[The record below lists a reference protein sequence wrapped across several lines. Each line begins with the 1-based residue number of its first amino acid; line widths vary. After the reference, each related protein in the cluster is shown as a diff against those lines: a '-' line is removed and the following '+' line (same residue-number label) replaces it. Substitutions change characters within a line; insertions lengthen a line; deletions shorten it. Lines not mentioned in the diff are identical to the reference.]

1 MDEYGKIKKITI
13 EYENEIKFLYGE
25 DAELW
30 QYLIEN
36 MTMFC
41 EMHNNNPF
49 KNTNL
54 NWKTEKKNNDSL

>member
-1 MDEYGKIKKITI
+1 MDEYGKVKKITI
-13 EYENEIKFLYGE
+13 EYENESKSLYVE

-49 KNTNL
+49 KNAKL
-54 NWKTEKKNNDSL
+54 NWITEKNI

>member
-1 MDEYGKIKKITI
+1 MDEYGKVKKNTF
-13 EYENEIKFLYGE
+13 EYENGTKSLYGE
-25 DAELW
+25 DAEYW

-49 KNTNL
+49 NDTKL
-54 NWKTEKKNNDSL
+54 NWKTEKKN

>member
-1 MDEYGKIKKITI
+1 MDEYGKIKKITF
-13 EYENEIKFLYGE
+13 EYENGTKSLYGE

-30 QYLIEN
+30 KYLIEN

-49 KNTNL
+49 NDTKL
-54 NWKTEKKNNDSL
+54 NWKTEKPCNDSI